1 MPKSGKERISS
12 RTLWNWILDAT
23 VIVSGVA
30 AAISGVYFLFLAEGF
45 QGGRN
50 PYYGIVILFER
61 ETWTLIHMWSGV
73 LMTVALLLHLA
84 IHTGWIG
91 MMARKVRSSVTGRGS
106 RLSSGAR
113 NNVLVD
119 AAVAITFV
127 VCAISGIY
135 FLFVPQGGY
144 HGGTVAGWDPG
155 FLFTRLTWDLIHT
168 WSGAALIVAALAHV
182 AIHWLWLKKVTAKV
196 ARVTAATVYP
206 RPKAALQAMCTDQQ
220 A

>member
-23 VIVSGVA
+23 VIVSGSVT
-30 AAISGVYFLFLAEGF
+30 AISGVYFLFLAEGF

-50 PYYGIVILFER
+50 PYYGFVILFER
-61 ETWTLIHMWSGV
+61 DTWTLIHMWSGV
-73 LMTVALLLHLA
+73 LMTLTLLLHLA

-106 RLSSGAR
+106 RLSAGAR
-113 NNVLVD
+113 TNVLVD
-119 AAVAITFV
+119 AAVALTFA

-135 FLFVPQGGY
+135 FLFVPHGGYQGGK
-144 HGGTVAGWDPG
+144 VAGWDPG

-168 WSGAALIVAALAHV
+168 WSGAALIVAALVHI

-196 ARVTAATVYP
+196 ARVAAAAVQP
-206 RPKAALQAMCTDQQ
+206 RPKTILQATGIDQQ
-220 A
+220 T